1 MTSEPLTALMV
12 RRHEALAR
20 RDPSALIADYA
31 DDCVLESPGWGR
43 LTGRD
48 AVQKTFREFFTA
60 FPDCR
65 FEFGDLLLAGD
76 RVVDSM
82 TIHGNNTGGF
92 LGQPSTGKPF
102 RLLLVD
108 FLTIADRRIVHEQRV
123 YDVGGLMLQ
132 LATNSGGSEATQRY
146 RATLEQAQAEHEMK
160 TAAEIQR
167 ALMPLALRKGIGF
180 EVAATSRPCR
190 AIGGDF
196 VDYFDLSNGAFA
208 FVLGDVA
215 GKGPAAALLAA
226 VLQGVFTANAH
237 RTGTPASQIAQAND
251 ALVRRGI
258 ESRFMTAVY
267 AVLTPEGCLTY
278 CNAGHNPPLL
288 VRRSSPQRLEGGGT
302 IVGMFDQATFVDQTV
317 QLEPGDMLVA
327 FSDGITEARDPDG
340 NEFGEERLLSCVT
353 MNRALEP
360 VALLQR
366 VFEAVHEFSLKGSQ
380 DDDLTVLVL
389 SYSGNEVPRLEQLQ

>member
-1 MTSEPLTALMV
+1 MTLDVLTALMV
-12 RRHEALAR
+12 RRREALVR
-20 RDPSALIADYA
+20 RDVSALMVDYA

-65 FEFGDLLLAGD
+65 FEFGDLMVVGD
-76 RVVDSM
+76 RVVDSV
-82 TIHGNNTGGF
+82 TIHGNNTGSF

-123 YDVGGLMLQ
+123 YDVGGLMMQ

-146 RATLEQAQAEHEMK
+146 RATLEQAQAEHELK

-190 AIGGDF
+190 AVGGDF
-196 VDYFDLSNGAFA
+196 VDYFDLSTGAFA

-226 VLQGVFTANAH
+226 VVQGVFTANAH
-237 RTGTPASQIAQAND
+237 HTGTPASQIAQAND

-267 AVLTPEGCLTY
+267 ALLTPEGCLTY

-288 VRRSSPQRLEGGGT
+288 VRKNSPKRLEGGGT
-302 IVGMFDQATFVDQTV
+302 IVGMFEQAEFVDQTV
-317 QLEPGDMLVA
+317 QLEPGDLLVA
-327 FSDGITEARDPDG
+327 FSDGITEARNADG
-340 NEFGEERLLSCVT
+340 NEFGEKRLLSCVT
-353 MNRALEP
+353 GNRASDP
-360 VALLQR
+360 AALLQCI
-366 VFEAVHEFSLKGSQ
+366 FEAVHQFTAPGPQ

-389 SYSGNEVPRLEQLQ
+389 SYSGNERP